1 MLTNGNDAGRNL
13 KPVRRLLLVVE
24 DSPGDA
30 RLLQEMISEQEPLS
44 TSITHVASMS
54 EAEDHLARTA
64 VDVIILDLG
73 LPDAHGM
80 DGVRRAQAAAPHVP
94 LVVLTGLNDDL
105 MAAQALQEGA
115 QDYLVKGQIE
125 GYGLVRA
132 IRYAIERKVTDD
144 ARKASENQLLQAQ
157 KLESLGRLAGVI
169 AHDFN
174 NILSVILSYTAFL
187 GEDLRSA
194 NPGRMASTNLLTH
207 VDGIKE
213 AAERATALT
222 AQLLAFGR
230 REVIALEV
238 LDLNAAI
245 TRIVPMVRQILG
257 KDTKLTVRLDP
268 GAGHI
273 RADNGQLG
281 QIVVNLVVNAR
292 DAMPDGGTLTIETG
306 NVSLEFNPARRP
318 DVEAGPYV
326 FLAVAD
332 SGEGMDH
339 ATRDHIFEPFFTTK
353 TVGKGTG
360 LGLATADGIMH
371 RAGGHIVVA
380 SELGHGSTFTLNFP
394 YVGVPGVGQVA
405 EVGPLEA
412 RG

>member
-1 MLTNGNDAGRNL
+1 MLTNGNDRGQDL

-54 EAEDHLARTA
+54 EAEVHLARTA

-194 NPGRMASTNLLTH
+194 NQGRMASTNLLKH
-207 VDGIKE
+207 VDGIQE

-257 KDTKLTVRLDP
+257 KDTQLTVKLDP

-273 RADNGQLG
+273 RADDGQLG

-292 DAMPDGGTLTIETG
+292 DAMPNGGTLTIETG

-353 TVGKGTG
+353 NVGKGTG

-394 YVGVPGVGQVA
+394 YVGVPGVGRVA

>member
-1 MLTNGNDAGRNL
+1 MVNGRGPNL
-13 KPVRRLLLVVE
+13 KGLRRLLLVVE

-30 RLLQEMISEQEPLS
+30 RLLQEMISEQEPFN
-44 TSITHVASMS
+44 TSITHVRSMS
-54 EAEDHLARTA
+54 DAEIHLAGTR

-73 LPDAHGM
+73 LPDAHGLE
-80 DGVRRAQAAAPHVP
+80 GVRRAQAAAPHVP

-125 GYGLVRA
+125 AYGLVRA

-157 KLESLGRLAGVI
+157 KMESLGRLAGVI

-174 NILSVILSYTAFL
+174 NILSVILSYTSFL
-187 GEDLRSA
+187 AEDLGSA
-194 NPGRMASTNLLTH
+194 DHERQAPTKLRAH
-207 VDGIKE
+207 VDGIQE

-230 REVIALEV
+230 REVIALEI
-238 LDLNAAI
+238 LDINAAI

-257 KDTKLTVRLDP
+257 KETKLTVNLDP
-268 GAGHI
+268 GAGRI
-273 RADNGQLG
+273 RADDGQLG

-292 DAMPDGGTLTIETG
+292 DAMPHGGTLTIETG
-306 NVSLEFNPARRP
+306 NLSLDEFSPARRAE
-318 DVEAGPYV
+318 VQSGPYV

-332 SGEGMDH
+332 TGAGMDH
-339 ATRDHIFEPFFTTK
+339 ATRDHLFEPFFTTK
-353 TVGKGTG
+353 DVGKGTG

-394 YVGVPGVGQVA
+394 NVGVPGA
-405 EVGPLEA
+405 EPVPEF
-412 RG
+412 

>member
-1 MLTNGNDAGRNL
+1 MVTNENGGGRTL
-13 KPVRRLLLVVE
+13 KPTKRLLLVVE

-30 RLLQEMISEQEPLS
+30 RLLQDMINEQDPS
-44 TSITHVASMS
+44 GTSITHVRSMN
-54 EAEDHLARTA
+54 EAEIHLASTP

-73 LPDAHGM
+73 LPDANGLE
-80 DGVRRAQAAAPHVP
+80 GVRRAQAAAPRVP

-105 MAAQALQEGA
+105 MAAQALQQGA

-125 GYGLVRA
+125 GYGLLRA

-157 KLESLGRLAGVI
+157 KLESLGRLASVI

-174 NILSVILSYTAFL
+174 NILLAIMSYTAFL
-187 GEDLRSA
+187 TEDLSA
-194 NPGRMASTNLLTH
+194 GHERLAPTRLLGH
-207 VDGIKE
+207 VDGIRE

-222 AQLLAFGR
+222 SQLLAFGR
-230 REVIALEV
+230 GEVITLEV

-245 TRIVPMVRQILG
+245 TRIIPMVRQIIG
-257 KDTKLTVRLDP
+257 QGTRLTLKLDP
-268 GAGHI
+268 AAGRI
-273 RADNGQLG
+273 CADDGQLG

-292 DAMPDGGTLTIETG
+292 DAMPDGGMVTIETG
-306 NVSLEFNPARRP
+306 NVSLDEFNPGRRA

-326 FLAVAD
+326 FLSVTDTGA
-332 SGEGMDH
+332 GMDH
-339 ATRDHIFEPFFTTK
+339 ATQDHIFEPFFTTK
-353 TVGKGTG
+353 DVGKGTG
-360 LGLATADGIMH
+360 LGLATTDGIVH

-394 YVGVPGVGQVA
+394 HVVA
-405 EVGPLEA
+405 AEPTLVLPT
-412 RG
+412 